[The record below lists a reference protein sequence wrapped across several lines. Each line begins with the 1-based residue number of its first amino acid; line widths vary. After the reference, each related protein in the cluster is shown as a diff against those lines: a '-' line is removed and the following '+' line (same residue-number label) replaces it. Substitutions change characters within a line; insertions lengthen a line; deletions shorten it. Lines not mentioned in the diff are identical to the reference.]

1 MDARTE
7 IETTLPSRD
16 RTKPPERAP
25 HRFRG
30 AASHENV
37 AAGSLNF
44 GRQSIVDHQSGTGF
58 DTVDTFKKTPS
69 VADLKRAGRD
79 VAKDISEIGTL
90 PVLKKTLLNNDADIG
105 SLDVKLTDAVLA
117 GRKTKWKPRTTNH
130 TSGAARRYSRQMGA
144 AVDGAATHPGA
155 HEKQCYADS

>member
-1 MDARTE
+1 MGVSRSS
-7 IETTLPSRD
+7 TTNPV
-16 RTKPPERAP
+16 P
-25 HRFRG
+25 
-30 AASHENV
+30 AST
-37 AAGSLNF
+37 LW
-44 GRQSIVDHQSGTGF
+44 
-58 DTVDTFKKTPS
+58 DTFKKTPS

-90 PVLKKTLLNNDADIG
+90 PVLKKTLLDNDARIG

-155 HEKQCYADS
+155 HEKQCYADI